1 MLLVWVYLRGLVP
14 ILSSL
19 TVPSE
24 RREANAEGEKK
35 RREAVADDPNLRNY
49 RLEYYTQDLA
59 AVEKMRREAVADD
72 PNLRNYR
79 LEYYTQDLAPVE
91 KE

>member
-1 MLLVWVYLRGLVP
+1 MLSRIAGITCGTHILTNTKQQALMLLVWVYLRGLVP

-59 AVEKMRREAVADD
+59 AVEKE
-72 PNLRNYR
+72 
-79 LEYYTQDLAPVE
+79 
-91 KE
+91 

>member
-1 MLLVWVYLRGLVP
+1 MP

-59 AVEKMRREAVADD
+59 AVEKE
-72 PNLRNYR
+72 
-79 LEYYTQDLAPVE
+79 
-91 KE
+91 